1 MKKLKKL
8 FAVMLSLVMVLA
20 MGITSFADTNSAK
33 ITVNNLDAKATLDY
47 VQIVQPNTST
57 ETGWEFTHN
66 AAASFK
72 KVTKFASLT
81 DQQILWSL
89 IKLADVQAK
98 VPTGTVQ
105 ATTADFQDAMKHVQ
119 DDLTYT
125 NTNVTGNTITAYS
138 AGIYAIKAT
147 TTDTANYVYSP
158 MAAYVKFDNYDR
170 TTGVPTDLVN
180 VTVNAKKT
188 TIKIEKTNNNDN
200 GVVEIDSIVEYTV
213 KTNVPYIADD
223 VDKVTYTIT
232 DTIEGAEYV
241 TNDDGT
247 TVAVTVTIGT
257 NTTTKNVAVTT
268 NNDGKKQIVLDLSD
282 VAADRNNA
290 NKDVVL
296 KYQAKVTSEVVRNEV
311 VPGDGSHDFVPA
323 VDKLYTGKVTLTKTG
338 ENTEKLAD
346 AKFVLYRTETIE
358 KEEGTKESVK
368 KYALVSKDTAKTN
381 NEYVVTGWTNNEAVA
396 KAEGNLIVTDSNGQA
411 VVRGLD
417 STYTDY
423 YFEEVVAPNGYS
435 INDDDSIVRWG
446 ANQTA
451 EATTGTASMS
461 DTKLSALPAT
471 GGIGTTIFTIVG
483 CGIMIAAAGL
493 FFASRRKENR

>member
-8 FAVMLSLVMVLA
+8 FAVMLSLIMVLA
-20 MGITSFADTNSAK
+20 MGITSFADTNSAT
-33 ITVNNLDAKATLDY
+33 ITVNNLDAAATLHY

-57 ETGWEFTHN
+57 ETGWEFTNN

-89 IKLADVQAK
+89 IKLADVQAD
-98 VPTGTVQ
+98 VPEG
-105 ATTADFQDAMKHVQ
+105 
-119 DDLTYT
+119 
-125 NTNVTGNTITAYS
+125 TITANS

-170 TTGVPTDLVN
+170 TTGVPKDLVD

-213 KTNVPYIADD
+213 RTNVPYIADD

-241 TNDDGT
+241 TNAEGK
-247 TVAVTVTIGT
+247 VAVTVTIGT
-257 NTTTKNVAVTT
+257 NTTTKYVAVTT
-268 NNDGKKQIVLDLSD
+268 NNGKKQIVLDLSD

-311 VPGDGSHDFVPA
+311 VPGDGSHNFVPA
-323 VDKLYTGKVTLTKTG
+323 VDTLYTGKVTLTKTG
-338 ENTEKLAD
+338 ENSAKLAD

-358 KEEGTKESVK
+358 KEGGTKESVK

-396 KAEGNLIVTDSNGQA
+396 KAEGNLIVTDSNGEA

-417 STYTDY
+417 STYIDY

-451 EATTGTASMS
+451 NATTGTASMS

>member
-8 FAVMLSLVMVLA
+8 FAVMLSLIMVLA

-33 ITVNNLDAKATLDY
+33 ITVNNLDAAATLHY

-57 ETGWEFTHN
+57 ETGWEFTNN

-72 KVTKFASLT
+72 KVTTFASLT

-89 IKLADVQAK
+89 IKLADAQAD
-98 VPTGTVQ
+98 VPEGTIA
-105 ATTADFQDAMKHVQ
+105 ATTADFQNAMKHVQ
-119 DDLTYT
+119 DDLTYAD
-125 NTNVTGNTITAYS
+125 VTGNTITVTS
-138 AGIYAIKAT
+138 AGIYAIIAT

-170 TTGVPTDLVN
+170 TTGVPTDLVD

-213 KTNVPYIADD
+213 KTNVPYNADD

-435 INDDDSIVRWG
+435 INDDDSIVRWD

-493 FFASRRKENR
+493 FFVSRRKENR

>member
-57 ETGWEFTHN
+57 ETGWEFTDN

>member
-57 ETGWEFTHN
+57 ETGWEFTNN

-241 TNDDGT
+241 TNAEGK
-247 TVAVTVTIGT
+247 VVVTVTIGT
-257 NTTTKNVAVTT
+257 DTTTKNVAVTT
-268 NNDGKKQIVLDLSD
+268 NNGKKQIVLDLSD

-311 VPGDGSHDFVPA
+311 VPGDGTHDFVPA
-323 VDKLYTGKVTLTKTG
+323 VDTLYTGKVTLTKTG
-338 ENTEKLAD
+338 EKGAPLAD

-358 KEEGTKESVK
+358 KEDGTKESVK
-368 KYALVSKDTAKTN
+368 KYALVSKDTAKTDN
-381 NEYVVTGWTNNEAVA
+381 NEYVVTGWTNDEAVA
-396 KAEGNLIVTDSNGQA
+396 KAERNLIVTDSNGQA

-451 EATTGTASMS
+451 DATTGIASMS

>member
-8 FAVMLSLVMVLA
+8 FAVMLSLIMVLA
-20 MGITSFADTNSAK
+20 MGITSFADTNSAT
-33 ITVNNLDAKATLDY
+33 ITVNNLDANAKLHY
-47 VQIVQPNTST
+47 VQIVRPNTST
-57 ETGWEFTHN
+57 ETGWEFTNN

-72 KVTKFASLT
+72 KVKTFASLT

-89 IKLADVQAK
+89 IKLADAQAD
-98 VPTGTVQ
+98 VPEGTIA

-119 DDLTYT
+119 DELTYAD
-125 NTNVTGNTITAYS
+125 VTGNTITATS

-147 TTDTANYVYSP
+147 TTDIDNYVYSP
-158 MAAYVKFDNYDR
+158 MAAYVKFDNYNR
-170 TTGVPTDLVN
+170 TTGVPTDLVD
-180 VTVNAKKT
+180 VTVNAKRT

-213 KTNVPYIADD
+213 RTNVPYIADD
-223 VDKVTYTIT
+223 VAEVTYTIT

-241 TNDDGT
+241 TNAEGK
-247 TVAVTVTIGT
+247 VAVTVKIGT
-257 NTTTKNVAVTT
+257 ATEETRYADVTNTK
-268 NNDGKKQIVLDLSD
+268 DGRKQFVLDLKD

-296 KYQAKVTSEVVRNEV
+296 TYQAKVTSEVVRNEV
-311 VPGDGSHDFVPA
+311 VPGDGSHDFIPA

-338 ENTEKLAD
+338 ENSAALAD

-381 NEYVVTGWTNNEAVA
+381 NEYVVTGWTNDEAVA
-396 KAEGNLIVTDSNGQA
+396 KAEDTLIVTDSNGKA

-417 STYTDY
+417 STYIDY

-446 ANQTA
+446 ENQTA
-451 EATTGTASMS
+451 DATTGTASMS

-483 CGIMIAAAGL
+483 CGIMVAAAGL

>member
-8 FAVMLSLVMVLA
+8 FAVILSLVMVLA
-20 MGITSFADTNSAK
+20 MGITSFAATNSAK
-33 ITVNNLDAKATLDY
+33 ITVNNLDANAKLHY

-72 KVTKFASLT
+72 KVTKFANLT

-89 IKLADVQAK
+89 IKLADAQAK
-98 VPTGTVQ
+98 VPAGTVQ
-105 ATTADFQDAMKHVQ
+105 ATASDFQKAMENIEA
-119 DDLTYT
+119 DLTYT
-125 NTNVTGNTITAYS
+125 DVTGNTNIINATS

-170 TTGVPTDLVN
+170 TTGIPTDLVD

>member
-1 MKKLKKL
+1 
-8 FAVMLSLVMVLA
+8 
-20 MGITSFADTNSAK
+20 
-33 ITVNNLDAKATLDY
+33 
-47 VQIVQPNTST
+47 
-57 ETGWEFTHN
+57 
-66 AAASFK
+66 
-72 KVTKFASLT
+72 
-81 DQQILWSL
+81 
-89 IKLADVQAK
+89 
-98 VPTGTVQ
+98 
-105 ATTADFQDAMKHVQ
+105 MKHVQ

-241 TNDDGT
+241 TNAEGK
-247 TVAVTVTIGT
+247 VAVTVTIGT

-268 NNDGKKQIVLDLSD
+268 NNGKKQIVLDLSD
-282 VAADRNNA
+282 VATDRNNA

-311 VPGDGSHDFVPA
+311 VPGDGNHNFVPA
-323 VDKLYTGKVTLTKTG
+323 VDILYTGKVTLTKTG
-338 ENTEKLAD
+338 EKGAPLAD

-358 KEEGTKESVK
+358 KENGTKK
-368 KYALVSKDTAKTN
+368 TTN
-381 NEYVVTGWTNNEAVA
+381 NEYVVTGWTNNEADA
-396 KAEGNLIVTDSNGQA
+396 KAETNLIVTDSNGQA

-435 INDDDSIVRWG
+435 INDVDSIVKWG

-451 EATTGTASMS
+451 DDTTGTASMS
-461 DTKLSALPAT
+461 ETKLSALPAT

>member
-8 FAVMLSLVMVLA
+8 FAVMLSLIMVLA

-57 ETGWEFTHN
+57 ETGWEFTNN

-241 TNDDGT
+241 TNAEGK
-247 TVAVTVTIGT
+247 VVVTVTIGT
-257 NTTTKNVAVTT
+257 DTTTKNVAVTT
-268 NNDGKKQIVLDLSD
+268 NNGKKQIVLDLSD
-282 VAADRNNA
+282 VAADRN
-290 NKDVVL
+290 
-296 KYQAKVTSEVVRNEV
+296 
-311 VPGDGSHDFVPA
+311 
-323 VDKLYTGKVTLTKTG
+323 
-338 ENTEKLAD
+338 
-346 AKFVLYRTETIE
+346 
-358 KEEGTKESVK
+358 
-368 KYALVSKDTAKTN
+368 
-381 NEYVVTGWTNNEAVA
+381 
-396 KAEGNLIVTDSNGQA
+396 
-411 VVRGLD
+411 
-417 STYTDY
+417 
-423 YFEEVVAPNGYS
+423 
-435 INDDDSIVRWG
+435 
-446 ANQTA
+446 
-451 EATTGTASMS
+451 SMQI
-461 DTKLSALPAT
+461 K
-471 GGIGTTIFTIVG
+471 
-483 CGIMIAAAGL
+483 M
-493 FFASRRKENR
+493 

>member
-1 MKKLKKL
+1 M
-8 FAVMLSLVMVLA
+8 
-20 MGITSFADTNSAK
+20 
-33 ITVNNLDAKATLDY
+33 
-47 VQIVQPNTST
+47 
-57 ETGWEFTHN
+57 
-66 AAASFK
+66 
-72 KVTKFASLT
+72 
-81 DQQILWSL
+81 
-89 IKLADVQAK
+89 
-98 VPTGTVQ
+98 
-105 ATTADFQDAMKHVQ
+105 
-119 DDLTYT
+119 
-125 NTNVTGNTITAYS
+125 
-138 AGIYAIKAT
+138 
-147 TTDTANYVYSP
+147 
-158 MAAYVKFDNYDR
+158 
-170 TTGVPTDLVN
+170 
-180 VTVNAKKT
+180 
-188 TIKIEKTNNNDN
+188 
-200 GVVEIDSIVEYTV
+200 
-213 KTNVPYIADD
+213 
-223 VDKVTYTIT
+223 
-232 DTIEGAEYV
+232 
-241 TNDDGT
+241 
-247 TVAVTVTIGT
+247 AVTVTIGT
-257 NTTTKNVAVTT
+257 NTTTKYVAVTT
-268 NNDGKKQIVLDLSD
+268 NNGKKQIVLDLSD

-311 VPGDGSHDFVPA
+311 VPGDGSHNFVPA
-323 VDKLYTGKVTLTKTG
+323 VDTLYTGKVTLTKTG
-338 ENTEKLAD
+338 ENSAKLAD

-358 KEEGTKESVK
+358 KEDGTKESVK

-396 KAEGNLIVTDSNGQA
+396 KAEGNLIVTDSNGEA

-451 EATTGTASMS
+451 DATTGTASMS

>member
-8 FAVMLSLVMVLA
+8 FAVMLSLIMVLA
-20 MGITSFADTNSAK
+20 MGITSFADTNSAT
-33 ITVNNLDAKATLDY
+33 ITVNNLDAAATLHY

-57 ETGWEFTHN
+57 ETGWEFTNN

-72 KVTKFASLT
+72 KVAKFASLT
-81 DQQILWSL
+81 DQQIPWSL
-89 IKLADVQAK
+89 IKLADVQAD
-98 VPTGTVQ
+98 VPEGTIT
-105 ATTADFQDAMKHVQ
+105 ATTADFQDAMEHVQ

-125 NTNVTGNTITAYS
+125 DATGNTITANS

-170 TTGVPTDLVN
+170 TTGVPKDLVD

-213 KTNVPYIADD
+213 RTNVPYIADD

-241 TNDDGT
+241 TNAEGK
-247 TVAVTVTIGT
+247 VAVTVTIGT
-257 NTTTKNVAVTT
+257 NTTTKYVAVTT
-268 NNDGKKQIVLDLSD
+268 NNGKKQIVLDLSD

-311 VPGDGSHDFVPA
+311 VPGDGSHNFVPA
-323 VDKLYTGKVTLTKTG
+323 VDTLYTGKVTLTKTG
-338 ENTEKLAD
+338 ENSAKLAD

-358 KEEGTKESVK
+358 KEGGTKESVK
-368 KYALVSKDTAKTN
+368 KYALVSKDTAKN
-381 NEYVVTGWTNNEAVA
+381 
-396 KAEGNLIVTDSNGQA
+396 
-411 VVRGLD
+411 
-417 STYTDY
+417 
-423 YFEEVVAPNGYS
+423 
-435 INDDDSIVRWG
+435 
-446 ANQTA
+446 
-451 EATTGTASMS
+451 
-461 DTKLSALPAT
+461 
-471 GGIGTTIFTIVG
+471 
-483 CGIMIAAAGL
+483 
-493 FFASRRKENR
+493 

>member
-20 MGITSFADTNSAK
+20 MGITSFAAESSAEIK
-33 ITVNNLDAKATLDY
+33 VNNLDEKASLHY

-57 ETGWEFTHN
+57 ETGWEFVN
-66 AAASFK
+66 GAATSFK
-72 KVTKFASLT
+72 KVENFKNLT
-81 DQQILWSL
+81 DQQILWKL
-89 IKLADVQAK
+89 ILLKNPNAK
-98 VPTGTVQ
+98 VPAGISA
-105 ATTADFQDAMKHVQ
+105 ATTADFQSALANVGN
-119 DDLTYT
+119 DLTYGETT
-125 NTNVTGNTITAYS
+125 NPITANS

-147 TTDTANYVYSP
+147 TTDTKNYVYSP
-158 MAAYVKFDNYDR
+158 MAAYVEFGDYDQN
-170 TTGVPTDLVN
+170 TGVPSKLNN
-180 VTVNAKKT
+180 VEVNAKRT
-188 TIKIEKTNNNDN
+188 TIKIDKTNDNDN
-200 GVVEIDSIVEYTV
+200 GVVEIDSIVTYTV

-223 VDKVTYTIT
+223 VDRVTYTIT
-232 DTIEGAEYV
+232 DTIDGAKYV
-241 TNDDGT
+241 TNTEGK
-247 TVAVTVTIGT
+247 VVVTVKIGT
-257 NTTTKNVAVTT
+257 ADAEQKTVDVDTTT
-268 NNDGKKQIVLDLSD
+268 DGKQTFTLNLNDIAKN
-282 VAADRNNA
+282 RNNA
-290 NKDVVL
+290 NKEVVL
-296 KYQAKVTSEVVRNEV
+296 TYQAKVTSEIVNNEV
-311 VPGDGSHDFVPA
+311 VPNDGKHEFTPA
-323 VDKLYTGKVTLTKTG
+323 TDRLYTGKVTLTKTG
-338 ENTEKLAD
+338 ENSEKLAD

>member
-8 FAVMLSLVMVLA
+8 FAVMLSLIMVLA

-33 ITVNNLDAKATLDY
+33 ITVNNLDAAATLHY

-57 ETGWEFTHN
+57 ETGWEFTNN

-72 KVTKFASLT
+72 KVKTFASLT

-89 IKLADVQAK
+89 IQLADAQAD
-98 VPTGTVQ
+98 VPEGTIA

-119 DDLTYT
+119 DDLNYAD
-125 NTNVTGNTITAYS
+125 VTGNTITATS

-147 TTDTANYVYSP
+147 TADTANYVYSP

-170 TTGVPTDLVN
+170 TTGVPTDLVD
-180 VTVNAKKT
+180 VTVNAKRT
-188 TIKIEKTNNNDN
+188 TIKIEKNNDNDN

-213 KTNVPYIADD
+213 RTNVPYIADD
-223 VDKVTYTIT
+223 VDEVTYTIT

-338 ENTEKLAD
+338 ENSAKLAD

-381 NEYVVTGWTNNEAVA
+381 NEYVVTGWTNNEADA
-396 KAEGNLIVTDSNGQA
+396 KAEANLIVTDSNGQA

>member
-1 MKKLKKL
+1 MTLQL
-8 FAVMLSLVMVLA
+8 ML
-20 MGITSFADTNSAK
+20 
-33 ITVNNLDAKATLDY
+33 
-47 VQIVQPNTST
+47 
-57 ETGWEFTHN
+57 
-66 AAASFK
+66 
-72 KVTKFASLT
+72 
-81 DQQILWSL
+81 
-89 IKLADVQAK
+89 
-98 VPTGTVQ
+98 
-105 ATTADFQDAMKHVQ
+105 
-119 DDLTYT
+119 
-125 NTNVTGNTITAYS
+125 
-138 AGIYAIKAT
+138 
-147 TTDTANYVYSP
+147 
-158 MAAYVKFDNYDR
+158 
-170 TTGVPTDLVN
+170 
-180 VTVNAKKT
+180 KKT
-188 TIKIEKTNNNDN
+188 TIKIEKTNNNGN

-213 KTNVPYIADD
+213 RTNVPYIADD

-241 TNDDGT
+241 TNAEGK
-247 TVAVTVTIGT
+247 VAVTVTIGT
-257 NTTTKNVAVTT
+257 NTTTKYVAVTT
-268 NNDGKKQIVLDLSD
+268 NNGKKQIVLDLSD

-311 VPGDGSHDFVPA
+311 VPGDGSHNFVPA
-323 VDKLYTGKVTLTKTG
+323 VDTLYTGKVTLTKTG
-338 ENTEKLAD
+338 ENSAKLAD

-358 KEEGTKESVK
+358 KEDGTKESVK

-396 KAEGNLIVTDSNGQA
+396 KAEGNLIVTDSNGEA

-451 EATTGTASMS
+451 DATTGTASMS